1 MSWKRILYFRHVREK
16 DYLLRYRTEEELRA
30 SLKEMIRCVC
40 EIRDKGERKELIT
53 DIKEYI
59 RNNYSENLS
68 AADISGVFFLNTS
81 YLSTLFKEKTGMTMT
96 TYIEAV
102 RMEKAKQL
110 LLNRELSITEVA
122 AYTGYSDPNYF
133 SKVFRKYTSMS
144 PRRYREEAEEDSE

>member
-1 MSWKRILYFRHVREK
+1 
-16 DYLLRYRTEEELRA
+16 
-30 SLKEMIRCVC
+30 
-40 EIRDKGERKELIT
+40 
-53 DIKEYI
+53 
-59 RNNYSENLS
+59 
-68 AADISGVFFLNTS
+68 
-81 YLSTLFKEKTGMTMT
+81 MTMT